1 MIPLGCQQYEFII
14 PIYSGL
20 IGVLMPDKKLIPM
33 SLLPLEVDFT
43 LNPHALIAGHSNGY
57 GATLTRMYTMK
68 KMEIY
73 SHVIFFEQEVHRSM
87 ESIVA
92 EHGLFLHMNT
102 FYMAPVTL
110 HGTSAVTN
118 TISIN
123 LHFKNINSI
132 HLVNMYTKYQ
142 TRASVRKL
150 HFVSHNIRSLQI
162 RNGSE
167 LIPSEPLMME
177 SVATNSWE
185 KASIQ
190 GGKYSRIFIELLKS
204 YNKMHDPTCDTALD

>member
-1 MIPLGCQQYEFII
+1 
-14 PIYSGL
+14 
-20 IGVLMPDKKLIPM
+20 
-33 SLLPLEVDFT
+33 
-43 LNPHALIAGHSNGY
+43 
-57 GATLTRMYTMK
+57 
-68 KMEIY
+68 
-73 SHVIFFEQEVHRSM
+73 M

-142 TRASVRKL
+142 TKMAARKL
-150 HFVSHNIRSLQI
+150 HFVSHNIRSL
-162 RNGSE
+162 
-167 LIPSEPLMME
+167 
-177 SVATNSWE
+177 
-185 KASIQ
+185 
-190 GGKYSRIFIELLKS
+190 
-204 YNKMHDPTCDTALD
+204 